1 MVSLSGESGVFGSF
15 GSYTKCPFRFSPKIK
30 FGRLRNGEW
39 SKLEISK
46 KLFKPPGVIRNNFAA
61 ATKISCDEDGFL
73 ANAMNMSFLER
84 FNLVWKILFPT
95 ETIRRSSNANI
106 AKQRLKMILFSD
118 RCDVSDEAKQKIVRN
133 IVTALSGFVEIDSE
147 DKVQLTVSKDLDLG
161 TIYSVTVPVKQVKP
175 EYRNYDD
182 EEYRGI
188 TNITYNDTGEKS
200 GNVDVKFEFYQPNDH
215 Y

>member
-1 MVSLSGESGVFGSF
+1 MLLKVTYHMKWTVLC
-15 GSYTKCPFRFSPKIK
+15 YPMQIK
-30 FGRLRNGEW
+30 FGKLRNGEW
-39 SKLEISK
+39 NNIEISK
-46 KLFKPPGVIRNNFAA
+46 KLFQPPGAIRNNFAA
-61 ATKISCDEDGFL
+61 STKINCEEDGFL

-84 FNLVWKILFPT
+84 FNLAWKILFPT
-95 ETIRRSSNANI
+95 ETIKRSSNANI

-118 RCDVSDEAKQKIVRN
+118 RCDVSDEAKQKIVSN

-147 DKVQLTVSKDLDLG
+147 DKVQLTVSKDMDLG
-161 TIYSVTVPVKQVKP
+161 TIYSVIVPVKQVKP
-175 EYRNYDD
+175 EYRNYE